1 MCHWVQSDGPVFKI
15 AVAWYHIS
23 EEKYSLRESMNLML
37 DSEGLP
43 VAQAGGQKNKQD
55 DNSGDIT
62 IEYKDR
68 TLLLEVTLMDKNAI
82 KRGEWEPVLR
92 HTVNLS
98 ASRTVPV
105 QTYFI
110 TDAVDKNTENIWRS
124 VAATDLEETAVQHRS
139 VRATIYSLTIDTLI
153 KWLHDKGVNEEV
165 IWDAVA
171 TSYKALIETD
181 FDANWKTD
189 ILASISSNN

>member
-1 MCHWVQSDGPVFKI
+1 MCHWVQSDGPVFQI
-15 AVAWYHIS
+15 VVAWYHIS

-124 VAATDLEETAVQHRS
+124 VAATDLEEIAVQHRS

>member
-1 MCHWVQSDGPVFKI
+1 MRQ
-15 AVAWYHIS
+15 
-23 EEKYSLRESMNLML
+23 SMNLTL

-62 IEYKDR
+62 IDYTDR
-68 TLLLEVTLMDKNAI
+68 TLLLEVTLMDKNSI

-92 HTVNLS
+92 HSVNLS
-98 ASRTVPV
+98 ANRTVPV

-124 VAATDLEETAVQHRS
+124 VAATDLEETAIHHRS
-139 VRATIYSLTIDTLI
+139 VRAIIYPLTIDTLSN
-153 KWLHDKGVNEEV
+153 WLHDESVNEKV
-165 IWDAVA
+165 VWGAIAS
-171 TSYKALIETD
+171 SYKPLIETN
-181 FDANWKTD
+181 FDSDWKTD
-189 ILASISSNN
+189 ILDSISSNN

>member
-1 MCHWVQSDGPVFKI
+1 M
-15 AVAWYHIS
+15 
-23 EEKYSLRESMNLML
+23 RESMNLML

-55 DNSGDIT
+55 DNSGDII

-105 QTYFI
+105 QTYLI

-124 VAATDLEETAVQHRS
+124 VSATDLEETAVQHRS

-153 KWLHDKGVNEEV
+153 KWLHDKSVNEEV

>member
-1 MCHWVQSDGPVFKI
+1 
-15 AVAWYHIS
+15 
-23 EEKYSLRESMNLML
+23 MNLTL

-43 VAQAGGQKNKQD
+43 VAQAGGQKKKD
-55 DNSGDIT
+55 ENSGDIT
-62 IEYKDR
+62 IEHKDR
-68 TLLLEVTLMDKNAI
+68 TLFLEVTLMDKSAI
-82 KRGEWEPVLR
+82 KRGEWEPALR

-139 VRATIYSLTIDTLI
+139 VRATIYPLTIDMLI
-153 KWLHDKGVNEEV
+153 KWSHDKGVNEKLFGMP
-165 IWDAVA
+165 D
-171 TSYKALIETD
+171 
-181 FDANWKTD
+181 
-189 ILASISSNN
+189 

>member
-1 MCHWVQSDGPVFKI
+1 MCHWVQSDGPVFQI
-15 AVAWYHIS
+15 AVVWYHIS
-23 EEKYSLRESMNLML
+23 EEKYSLRESMNLTL

-62 IEYKDR
+62 IEYKDH

-139 VRATIYSLTIDTLI
+139 VRATIYPLTIDTLI
-153 KWLHDKGVNEEV
+153 KWSHDKGVNEKV

-171 TSYKALIETD
+171 TSYKALFETD

>member
-1 MCHWVQSDGPVFKI
+1 MCHWVQSDGPVFQI
-15 AVAWYHIS
+15 AVVWYHIS
-23 EEKYSLRESMNLML
+23 EEKYSLRESMNLTL

-139 VRATIYSLTIDTLI
+139 VRATIYPLTIDTLI
-153 KWLHDKGVNEEV
+153 KWSHDKGVNEKV

-171 TSYKALIETD
+171 TSYKALFETD

>member
-1 MCHWVQSDGPVFKI
+1 M
-15 AVAWYHIS
+15 
-23 EEKYSLRESMNLML
+23 RESMNLTL
-37 DSEGLP
+37 GSEGLP
-43 VAQAGGQKNKQD
+43 VAQAGGQKKKQD
-55 DNSGDIT
+55 ENSGDII
-62 IEYKDR
+62 IEYKDH
-68 TLLLEVTLMDKNAI
+68 TLFLEVTLMNKNAI

-110 TDAVDKNTENIWRS
+110 TDAVDKNTKNIWRS

-139 VRATIYSLTIDTLI
+139 VRATIYPLTIDTLI
-153 KWLHDKGVNEEV
+153 KWLHDKGVNEKV
-165 IWDAVA
+165 IWDAVD
-171 TSYKALIETD
+171 TSYKPIIKTD
-181 FDANWKTD
+181 FDADWKAG

>member
-1 MCHWVQSDGPVFKI
+1 MCHWAQSDGPVFQI

-124 VAATDLEETAVQHRS
+124 VAATDLEEIAVQHRS

>member
-1 MCHWVQSDGPVFKI
+1 
-15 AVAWYHIS
+15 
-23 EEKYSLRESMNLML
+23 MNLTL

-43 VAQAGGQKNKQD
+43 VAQAGGQKKKD
-55 DNSGDIT
+55 ENSGDIT
-62 IEYKDR
+62 IEHKDR
-68 TLLLEVTLMDKNAI
+68 TLFLEVTLMDKNAI
-82 KRGEWEPVLR
+82 KRREWEPALR

-139 VRATIYSLTIDTLI
+139 VRATIYPLTIDMLI
-153 KWLHDKGVNEEV
+153 KWSHDKGINEKLFGMP
-165 IWDAVA
+165 D
-171 TSYKALIETD
+171 
-181 FDANWKTD
+181 
-189 ILASISSNN
+189 